1 MIFQVMQLS
10 QSKQAKLEAT
20 LDLLLSQNQATKDVV
35 TFWYVTFLVETLQE
49 PNCAAVVVVMM

>member
-20 LDLLLSQNQATKDVV
+20 LDLLLSQNQA
-35 TFWYVTFLVETLQE
+35 
-49 PNCAAVVVVMM
+49 N